1 MEKNKLIEKKNSLPC
16 PLHLELIAS
25 LERILCFCHTGN
37 TAVLATGLMNPLGL
51 SKGVIKDGFPTLH
64 NIFVHFTI
72 ASAMK
77 QGLDVDPR
85 AWPLKD
91 GYPTIASKRA
101 QILTYLLAHFMVS
114 FFLYI
119 ILFLSI
125 LSAYHKLNFLIPPIY
140 IRSFYTWAI
149 SSSKT
154 SHIYM
159 LILYAVHFILK
170 YPPRIH
176 ACFIR
181 GTFHSLIPPTYMC
194 LFYTWAISS
203 SNPRILYISI
213 CGLYHAIHILIFLIY
228 TSFFNILSIISIFLS
243 MLIFFSRLIRLIFV
257 SIMPFKFIPQNLTQ
271 ASLMSLK

>member
-1 MEKNKLIEKKNSLPC
+1 M
-16 PLHLELIAS
+16 
-25 LERILCFCHTGN
+25 
-37 TAVLATGLMNPLGL
+37 LATGLMNPLGL

-91 GYPTIASKRA
+91 GYPAIASKRA
-101 QILTYLLAHFMVS
+101 QILTYSLAHFMVS

-125 LSAYHKLNFLIPPIY
+125 LSAYHKLNFLIPPVY
-140 IRSFYTWAI
+140 TRSFYTWAI

-159 LILYAVHFILK
+159 LILYTVHFILK

-181 GTFHSLIPPTYMC
+181 GTFHSLIPPAYTRS
-194 LFYTWAISS
+194 FYTW
-203 SNPRILYISI
+203 YISFSNTPHVYTLV
-213 CGLYHAIHILIFLIY
+213 LYTVYFIL
-228 TSFFNILSIISIFLS
+228 
-243 MLIFFSRLIRLIFV
+243 
-257 SIMPFKFIPQNLTQ
+257 
-271 ASLMSLK
+271 